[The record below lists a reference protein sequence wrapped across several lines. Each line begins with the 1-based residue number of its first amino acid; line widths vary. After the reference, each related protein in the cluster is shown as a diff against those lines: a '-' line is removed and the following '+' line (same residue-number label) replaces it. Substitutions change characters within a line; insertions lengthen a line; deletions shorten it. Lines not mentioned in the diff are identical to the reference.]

1 MSTYYHQGSQSE
13 YFYYFLHFTDN
24 LKLFF
29 PFELKRRKIT
39 KTFVLLP
46 SQLKNIMLE
55 KLKQFKERHP
65 FTALMLIAIAVRIL
79 VVIFVPGFGSNR
91 ELQHTTLF
99 IGFLEKMKSVFGIED
114 SSKQGLMFLSRA
126 LYATVSLF
134 TVSMVYRICDLTS
147 NKQNAWLLALIP
159 AICIVMPS
167 FGIIENASAFLGLPL
182 MLYGANV
189 VLRQEVLRQN
199 NLKENVHRTSFLIA
213 GLMLGFGICVWYE
226 SAFVVLCILLILC
239 IKRNFKGALMT
250 FVGMILSIAFIW
262 LLLIILNVNP
272 VNYIRL

>member
-1 MSTYYHQGSQSE
+1 MFQ
-13 YFYYFLHFTDN
+13 
-24 LKLFF
+24 
-29 PFELKRRKIT
+29 
-39 KTFVLLP
+39 
-46 SQLKNIMLE
+46 

-65 FTALMLIAIAVRIL
+65 FTSLMLTAIAVRII

-99 IGFLEKMKSVFGIED
+99 IGFLEKMKSILGIGE
-114 SSKQGLMFLSRA
+114 SSGTGLMLLSRA

-159 AICIVMPS
+159 AFSCVMPS

-182 MLYGANV
+182 LLYGANV

-199 NLKENVHRTSFLIA
+199 NLNDNVHRTSFLIA
-213 GLMLGFGICVWYE
+213 GIMLGLGICVWYE
-226 SAFVVLCILLILC
+226 SAFIVLSILLILC
-239 IKRNFKGALMT
+239 IKRNPKGALMT
-250 FVGMILSIAFIW
+250 LIGVIISIVAVG
-262 LLLIILNVNP
+262 LLLMALHVNP
-272 VNYIRL
+272 MNYIKL